1 MGEPGDHARRRG
13 FPAASGGGFLTRRG
27 VMLGGAGLVAGTG
40 LLAACS
46 PKAASNGKAL
56 KVSTYGGNFEQAM
69 SEHVYPVFEKAS
81 GIKIE
86 SMAQPSGLQ
95 FLLQLIE
102 ANKAGIAPMDLCI
115 TAAMDVQRGRA
126 AGLWR
131 VRDPKAI
138 PNLGN
143 LPSQYVATGPSGIE
157 GVGALGWFLAFVT
170 NPQTV
175 KPRPNSWTELW
186 AAGHKEAWGLAGG
199 GSTPLFEIAAQT
211 YFGGT
216 SILETE
222 AGILQVLAKLAEL
235 KPNTKLWWESEGTM
249 QTALENGEV
258 QGGVYFA
265 DVAATLVANGT
276 PLDIIFPKE
285 GAVIDF
291 GCWCQP
297 TASKKVSEADAF
309 INFMCS
315 PQAQNLIARKV
326 NVPPLIRKE
335 LLDLTPAEFAK
346 VSSDTPPINMNLKAR
361 AEHLDFMAT
370 RFSQMLAS

>member
-1 MGEPGDHARRRG
+1 MGPGLISRRG
-13 FPAASGGGFLTRRG
+13 L
-27 VMLGGAGLVAGTG
+27 MLGGAGLAAGAG

-46 PKAASNGKAL
+46 PKAGPGNGKTL
-56 KVSTYGGNFEQAM
+56 KVSTYGGNFEQAI
-69 SEHVYPVFEKAS
+69 SEHVYPVFEKAT

-86 SMAQPSGLQ
+86 SIAQPAGLQ

-102 ANKAGIAPMDLCI
+102 ANKAGLAPMDVCI
-115 TAAMDVQRGRA
+115 SAALDVHRGRN

-143 LPSQYVATGPSGIE
+143 LPDQYVAKGPNGVD
-157 GVGALGWFLAFVT
+157 GVGALGWFLPFVT
-170 NPQTV
+170 NPDKI
-175 KPRPNSWTELW
+175 KPRPTSWTELW
-186 AAGHKEAWGLAGG
+186 DPRHKEAWGLTGG
-199 GSTPLFEIAAQT
+199 GSTPLYEITAQT

-222 AGILQVLAKLAEL
+222 DGIMKVLAKMSEL
-235 KPNTKLWWESEGTM
+235 KPNTKLWWDSEGTM

-276 PLDIIFPKE
+276 PLDISFPKE
-285 GAVIDF
+285 GTVIDF

-297 TASKKVSEADAF
+297 TASKKVAEADAF

-315 PQAQNLIARKV
+315 AEAQNLVARKV

-346 VSSDTPPINMNLKAR
+346 VSSDVPPININLKAR
-361 AEHLDFMAT
+361 ADHLDFMAT
-370 RFSQMLAS
+370 KFSQMLAS